1 MIQRN
6 TLTFDANIV
15 FNGINYN
22 EWVFFSTNRDDCGL
36 GFDNVWKI
44 LDKHG
49 GKISVESQP
58 GKTTFSV
65 YLPADQNKKQEK

>member
-1 MIQRN
+1 M
-6 TLTFDANIV
+6 
-15 FNGINYN
+15 
-22 EWVFFSTNRDDCGL
+22 FFSTNRDDCGL

-49 GKISVESQP
+49 GKIRVESQP